1 MQDLLTMMRTT
12 AVKMLF
18 MLVRNQEIKLT
29 SSFSLEMAAFR
40 LCLPRTELMVRMHD
54 SASTV
59 SLKKERKKLVMYTI
73 VNDRL

>member
-1 MQDLLTMMRTT
+1 
-12 AVKMLF
+12 
-18 MLVRNQEIKLT
+18 
-29 SSFSLEMAAFR
+29 MASFR

-59 SLKKERKKLVMYTI
+59 NFLKKRKKLVMYTI

>member
-18 MLVRNQEIKLT
+18 TLVRNQEIKLT
-29 SSFSLEMAAFR
+29 SSFSLKMTSFR
-40 LCLPRTELMVRMHD
+40 LRLPRTELMVRMHD

-59 SLKKERKKLVMYTI
+59 NLKKKER
-73 VNDRL
+73 N

>member
-1 MQDLLTMMRTT
+1 
-12 AVKMLF
+12 VKMLY
-18 MLVRNQEIKLT
+18 MLVLNQEIKLT
-29 SSFSLEMAAFR
+29 SSFSLKMTSFR
-40 LCLPRTELMVRMHD
+40 LRLPRTELMVRMHD